1 MTGPDYPHRPTLGRS
16 HRSGGLGFNR
26 RRYRTICISDV
37 HLGFRGCSAEYLLS
51 FLRSTECEYLYL
63 VGDIID
69 IWSMR
74 KRPFWPQA
82 HNDVV
87 RTILGKAK
95 YGTKV
100 IFVPGNHDE
109 LLRDYDGMAFGNI
122 SIADQAVHE
131 RADGRRFLV
140 LHGDQFDAVVRS
152 SKALALIGSAMYE
165 WLLRANRLTN
175 YARRKLGFPYWSLSA
190 FLKHKVK
197 NATRYISNFE
207 RAVAYEASRLGV
219 DGVICGHIHRP
230 EISTIGD
237 VLYCNC
243 GDWVESCTALVEH
256 PDGTFEV
263 LHWSDTVASHKY
275 LETAAAA

>member
-1 MTGPDYPHRPTLGRS
+1 MESAWSRPH
-16 HRSGGLGFNR
+16 GGESLRFDR
-26 RRYRTICISDV
+26 RRYRTVWISDV
-37 HLGFRGCSAEYLLS
+37 HLGFRGCSAEYLLD

-69 IWSMR
+69 IWSMK

-95 YGTKV
+95 HGTKV
-100 IFVPGNHDE
+100 VFVPGNHDE
-109 LLRDYDGMAFGNI
+109 LLRDYDGMVFGNI
-122 SIADQAVHE
+122 RIADRAVHT

-140 LHGDQFDAVVRS
+140 LHGDQFDGVVRS
-152 SKALALIGSAMYE
+152 SRALALIGSAIYE
-165 WLLRANRLTN
+165 WLLRANHWTN
-175 YARRKLGFPYWSLSA
+175 FVRRKLGFPYWSLSA
-190 FLKHKVK
+190 FIKHKVK
-197 NATRYISNFE
+197 NAMQYISNFE
-207 RAVAYEASRLGV
+207 HAVAWEASRMGV
-219 DGVICGHIHRP
+219 DGVVCGHIHRA

-256 PDGTFEV
+256 GDGALEV
-263 LHWSDTVASHKY
+263 LHWSDTVSSRKFLA
-275 LETAAAA
+275 TAAAA